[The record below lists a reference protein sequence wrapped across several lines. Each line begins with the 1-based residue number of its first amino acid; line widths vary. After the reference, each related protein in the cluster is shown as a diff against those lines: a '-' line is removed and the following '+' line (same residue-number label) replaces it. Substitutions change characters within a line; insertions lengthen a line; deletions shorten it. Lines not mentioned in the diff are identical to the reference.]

1 MKKTL
6 KLFIYILLGITLVL
20 GGLILA
26 LETSS
31 QRLLSNQEPPRAQA
45 YLACDPTLNPP
56 DQDKI
61 TFLTALGEK
70 YREGISI
77 TRDDLD
83 QALILVPAGDMVG
96 LNGVYCNGMIF
107 ISDRLKQ
114 GARYYVAR
122 HELEHVF
129 QAQGLSGDCGDQ
141 ESCAHWT
148 AAREYPLGLIQTVV
162 SSLVGAYRLSPSLWT
177 FLVNNWVMFKCYF
190 LGLG

>member
-6 KLFIYILLGITLVL
+6 KLFIYILLGITFAL

-26 LETSS
+26 LEISS
-31 QRLLSNQEPPRAQA
+31 QRIHASQKSHPAPA
-45 YLACDPTLNPP
+45 YLACDPILNPP

-70 YREGISI
+70 HREGISI

-114 GARYYVAR
+114 GATIMSPGMSLNTSSRPRVSP
-122 HELEHVF
+122 E
-129 QAQGLSGDCGDQ
+129 
-141 ESCAHWT
+141 
-148 AAREYPLGLIQTVV
+148 TV
-162 SSLVGAYRLSPSLWT
+162 GIRNPAPTGPPPGNTRW
-177 FLVNNWVMFKCYF
+177 
-190 LGLG
+190 G